1 MFKNL
6 RLLRDRLTIWAI
18 MRFNFELPDL
28 QQAESLKPRRVYYY
42 YGRWVRPV
50 SQPIEVRDYVRIILD
65 DAGVRDIIPDILGE
79 SLATQVC
86 PMCALHR
93 LGLPC
98 KKFHGGTVRDLCFKY
113 RYQLIK
119 GKKNDSKIES
129 E

>member
-1 MFKNL
+1 MFKKFK
-6 RLLRDRLTIWAI
+6 LLRDRLTIWAI

-50 SQPIEVRDYVRIILD
+50 AQPIEVKEYIHTALNE
-65 DAGVRDIIPDILGE
+65 AGVCNLIPSTLGE
-79 SLATQVC
+79 MIASRMCA
-86 PMCALHR
+86 MCALHR

-98 KKFHGGTVRDLCFKY
+98 KKFKGGTVNDLCIKY

-119 GKKNDSKIES
+119 GKKNDSEIES